1 MRPSTTL
8 LMYLGRQFLVGIGG
22 ALFVLLTLV
31 VLFDIVELL
40 RRGSGRETATVG
52 VLLQMALLKM
62 PFMAQKVLPF
72 ATLFGGMFT
81 FLRLTRTQE
90 LIVARAAGV
99 SVWQFLMPA
108 LLIAGLLGVLVVT
121 VFNPLASITMSR
133 YEQIE
138 SKHLRGRPSLL
149 AVSASGI
156 WLRQS
161 NADAG
166 QSVIHAERVSRE
178 GKDLENVIVFLYR
191 GADQFVRRIDAR
203 RAQLADGA
211 WQFEDV
217 MLTSAQGVAEFHA
230 HYSLPTTLTVT
241 QIQDSFASPETMSF
255 WALPKFINMLEGA
268 GFTGLKHRLHWHS
281 VLAGPLLLAA
291 MVLIAAAFSLRLTR
305 HRGAGLLVIGCVLT
319 GFMLYFLSDVVF
331 ALGLSGSIPV
341 VLAAW
346 APAGVSTLLGLAT
359 LFHLEDG

>member
-1 MRPSTTL
+1 MRLSTTL
-8 LMYLGRQFLVGIGG
+8 LMYLGRQFLVGIAV
-22 ALFVLLTLV
+22 ALCVLLTLV
-31 VLFDIVELL
+31 VLFDFVELL

-72 ATLFGGMFT
+72 ATLFGGMLT

-90 LIVARAAGV
+90 LVVARAAGV

-108 LLIAGLLGVLVVT
+108 LLIAGLLGVFVVT

-133 YEQIE
+133 YEQLE

-156 WLRQS
+156 WLRQ
-161 NADAG
+161 ADG
-166 QSVIHAERVSRE
+166 DDSQSVIHAQRVLRE
-178 GKDLENVIVFLYR
+178 GRVLGNVIVFLYR

-203 RAQLADGA
+203 RAQLDRGA

-217 MLTSAQGVAEFHA
+217 MLTGAQGVAEFRA
-230 HYSLPTTLTVT
+230 RYSLPTTLTVT

-255 WALPKFINMLEGA
+255 WALPKFIKMLEGA
-268 GFTGLKHRLHWHS
+268 GFTALKHRLHWHS

-291 MVLIAAAFSLRLTR
+291 MVLVAAAFSLRLTR
-305 HRGAGLLVIGCVLT
+305 HRRAGLLVIGCVLV
-319 GFMLYFLSDVVF
+319 GFVLYFLSDVVF
-331 ALGLSGSIPV
+331 AVGLSGGIPV

-346 APAGVSTLLGLAT
+346 TPAGVSTLLGLAT